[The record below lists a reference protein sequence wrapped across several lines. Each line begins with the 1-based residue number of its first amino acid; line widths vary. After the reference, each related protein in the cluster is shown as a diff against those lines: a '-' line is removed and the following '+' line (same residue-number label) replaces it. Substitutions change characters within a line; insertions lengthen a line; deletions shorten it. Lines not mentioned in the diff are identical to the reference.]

1 MMIGLPISSRILLV
15 AQGGMV
21 EVALQFVQIA
31 IAISKPVFRH
41 ALRPRPPMN

>member
-1 MMIGLPISSRILLV
+1 MMTGLPISSWILLV

-21 EVALQFVQIA
+21 DVAFQFVRIA
-31 IAISKPVFRH
+31 IAIRKPIFRH